1 MAYVGPSHEFEAG
14 PAIVVVGKGAI
25 RNLGRVSTGMTFRTD
40 RKASPSMV
48 ALPEVV
54 TERLRKADGHINSAE
69 RKLDFRE
76 VERGIWSAVQ
86 AKARFAEAWLWLN
99 DAGVEFP
106 PLERYLARS
115 VVRERL
121 EAFQRA
127 PKSDLM
133 VTAWEEAEAA
143 EQAVREVKIPEFTGR
158 PTIADRALLEEGLSR
173 KRRFIDALRGIGH
186 VVEDVVAKR
195 FLNLRRGDWVRLEN
209 GDTGR
214 VQRLKGLSVRI
225 FVPIPFPKLKHYALE
240 YGLLI
245 ERVEPPM
252 GEAPEEGWIES
263 AWRLAR
269 ESLFRPDDYPAPA
282 DASCPSDVCS
292 AVEARMGRD
301 EGGMECW
308 YVSFGKRTAEIPF
321 SEDGQHQLPSLLEWL
336 HAISRDD
343 LPIAIELDDDG
354 LVTIMIAHAF
364 GPARL
369 FVRVIDPWDEEAAV
383 AAVVDRDSFLDAFR
397 SGLER
402 LLRERFA
409 GPMDYLNESI
419 IDVEDMQE
427 HPFMIRK

>member
-1 MAYVGPSHEFEAG
+1 
-14 PAIVVVGKGAI
+14 
-25 RNLGRVSTGMTFRTD
+25 
-40 RKASPSMV
+40 MV

-99 DAGVEFP
+99 DAGIELP
-106 PLERYLARS
+106 PLERYLARN

-121 EAFQRA
+121 EAFQRT

-133 VTAWEEAEAA
+133 VTAWEEAGAA
-143 EQAVREVKIPEFTGR
+143 EQAIREVELPALTGP
-158 PTIADRALLEEGLSR
+158 PTISNRALRQEYLSR
-173 KRRFIDALRGIGH
+173 KYRFIDALRGIGH

-195 FLNLRRGDWVRLEN
+195 FLNLRRGDWVRFEN
-209 GDTGR
+209 GNIGR
-214 VQRLKGLSVRI
+214 IQRLKGLSVRI
-225 FVPIPFPKLKHYALE
+225 FVPAPYPKLEHYALE

-269 ESLFRPDDYPAPA
+269 KSLFRPDDYPAPA
-282 DASCPSDVCS
+282 GASCPSDVCS
-292 AVEARMGRD
+292 AVDIRMGRD

-308 YVSFGKRTAEIPF
+308 YVSFGKRTVEVPF
-321 SEDGQHQLPSLLEWL
+321 SEDGQHQLPALIEWL
-336 HAISRDD
+336 QAISRDD

-402 LLRERFA
+402 FLQERFSD
-409 GPMDYLNESI
+409 PIDYLNRSI